1 MAANGQALAQQIAG
15 QAPPTIQ
22 ELDNM
27 IRAQAQRLGQQ
38 PAPIYGAPRVAPL
51 PPAIQRAQQL
61 AGQVGAAEPLLQE
74 ARRLPVRTFPQ
85 AHQEYMNPYVQ
96 EVVRRA
102 AEEGN
107 ENLARNILPA
117 LDAKFSGLGQFG
129 STRHQ
134 KAAAQAARDIQRD
147 ISANQQKALLTGY
160 HHAGELFNRDQMANL
175 ERGNML
181 ARLGAVSQSGR
192 EADIGGL
199 AKMGDYER
207 QYEQQMRDVQY
218 QNWLRQH
225 SYDWDVLSK
234 WIAANQNIPYPTTNT
249 NVEVAP
255 QQPILNAAGSAGV
268 IAGNLLPA
276 LLQQQQV
283 GGGRGGMSRE
293 QALNHMR
300 NIW

>member
-1 MAANGQALAQQIAG
+1 MAANGQAVAQQIAG
-15 QAPPTIQ
+15 QAPPSIQ
-22 ELDNM
+22 ELDNL
-27 IRAQAQRLGQQ
+27 IRARAQQLAQQ
-38 PAPIYGAPRVAPL
+38 RQPVYGGAELRVAPL
-51 PPAIQRAQQL
+51 PPGIQRAQQL
-61 AGQVGAAEPLLQE
+61 AGQVGAAEPLVQE
-74 ARRLPVRTFPQ
+74 ARRLPFRNFPQ

-96 EVVRRA
+96 QVVRRG

-117 LDAKFSGLGQFG
+117 LDAKFSRLGQFG

-134 KAAAQAARDIQRD
+134 KIAAQAGRDIQRD

-192 EADIGGL
+192 QADIGGL

-207 QYEQQMRDVQY
+207 QHEQQMRDVQY

-255 QQPILNAAGSAGV
+255 QQPILNSAGSAGV
-268 IAGNLLPA
+268 IAGNVLPT
-276 LLQQQQV
+276 LLQQQAANRQ
-283 GGGRGGMSRE
+283 RL
-293 QALNHMR
+293 LNGWM
-300 NIW
+300 